1 MEAHSRVTR
10 FCFICNY
17 VSRLIDPI
25 VSRCAKFRFKPLG
38 SDAMLSRLS
47 FIADS
52 ERVSLAPHTLQ
63 TLSDVSLGD
72 MRKAVTL
79 LQSAAALY
87 GARGEVA
94 VTPEHVRD
102 VAGIIPENAVHSLL
116 AACRAGAGAFDAAQA
131 AVEALVKEG
140 YPALQVL
147 AQLTDALIADDG
159 VSDAAKATV
168 AARAAAADK
177 RLADGA
183 DEGLQLLDVAAAAQ
197 RALAGL
203 SPAGGATLT
212 AGS

>member
-1 MEAHSRVTR
+1 MLTPALMSASA
-10 FCFICNY
+10 C
-17 VSRLIDPI
+17 L
-25 VSRCAKFRFKPLG
+25 RFKPLG

-47 FIADS
+47 FIAEA
-52 ERVSLAPHTLQ
+52 ERVSLAPGTLQ

-87 GARGEVA
+87 GGRGDVA
-94 VTPEHVRD
+94 VAVAPEHVRD
-102 VAGIIPENAVHSLL
+102 VAGIIPADAVHALL

-147 AQLTDALIADDG
+147 AQLTEALIEDDS

-203 SPAGGATLT
+203 PPAGGATLT
-212 AGS
+212 AG